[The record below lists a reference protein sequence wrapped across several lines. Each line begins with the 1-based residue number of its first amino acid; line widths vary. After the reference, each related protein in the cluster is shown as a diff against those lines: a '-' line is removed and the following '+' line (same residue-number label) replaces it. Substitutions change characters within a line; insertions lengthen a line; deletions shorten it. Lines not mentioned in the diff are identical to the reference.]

1 MCENGRVAN
10 ASVRLPSGEVV
21 ELDDE
26 QQARLD
32 AWVVEARSG
41 DLDWERGAGGVLRQD
56 GEADR
61 RFAPAE
67 AGFDEGS
74 APCWICGLRVGEGRM
89 AWERS
94 VTEARPHGSNR
105 WYSRHKTAMRRG
117 DEDAEPCEASR
128 AADRAY
134 TAAAHGV

>member
-1 MCENGRVAN
+1 MG
-10 ASVRLPSGEVV
+10 GGVV

-32 AWVVEARSG
+32 GWALEARSDDVG
-41 DLDWERGAGGVLRQD
+41 WERGAGGVLRQD

-67 AGFDEGS
+67 AEFDEGS
-74 APCWICGLRVGEGRM
+74 APCWICGLRVGEGRA

-94 VTEARPHGSNR
+94 VTEGRPHGSNK
-105 WYSRHKTAMRRG
+105 WYSRHKTAMARG
-117 DEDAEPCEASR
+117 MDSAGPCEASR
-128 AADRAY
+128 ATDRAY
-134 TAAAHGV
+134 VAARSSR

>member
-1 MCENGRVAN
+1 MG
-10 ASVRLPSGEVV
+10 GGVV

-32 AWVVEARSG
+32 EWAAEAHGGAPLS
-41 DLDWERGAGGVLRQD
+41 WERGAGGVLRQD

-67 AGFDEGS
+67 AEFDEAGE
-74 APCWICGLRVGEGRM
+74 PCWVCGLRVGEGR
-89 AWERS
+89 AAFERS
-94 VTEARPHGSNR
+94 LAGSPGGSNK
-105 WYSRHKTAMRRG
+105 WYSRHKTALKRG
-117 DEDAEPCEASR
+117 LGGAEACEASR

-134 TAAAHGV
+134 VAARRLSR